1 MAAGRLKFSRH
12 AFPDG
17 WSLLGRFDIRH
28 GDAAIACTDALSG
41 GRGTPRLAG
50 NRAAQALKELLRIRS
65 VPAELMA
72 QADLASGDAA
82 VGGVRLRHADRP
94 HQAPAGI
101 AEALRVGN

>member
-1 MAAGRLKFSRH
+1 MATPPSRVLTRYQ
-12 AFPDG
+12 ADEE
-17 WSLLGRFDIRH
+17 
-28 GDAAIACTDALSG
+28 
-41 GRGTPRLAG
+41 TPRLAG

-82 VGGVRLRHADRP
+82 VGGVRLLHADRP

>member
-17 WSLLGRFDIRH
+17 WSLLGRFDIRQ

-41 GRGTPRLAG
+41 GRGTPAWQ
-50 NRAAQALKELLRIRS
+50 AQALKELLRIRS

-82 VGGVRLRHADRP
+82 VGGVRLLHADRP